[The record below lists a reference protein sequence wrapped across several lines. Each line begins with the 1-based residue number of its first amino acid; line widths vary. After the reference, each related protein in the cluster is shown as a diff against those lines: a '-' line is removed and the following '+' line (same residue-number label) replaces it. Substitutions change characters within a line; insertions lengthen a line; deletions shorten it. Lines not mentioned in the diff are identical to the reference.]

1 VAAGDQ
7 ATPSPE
13 LARTD
18 GELPVGSVVTLSGR
32 VSTAR
37 MLTDEPL
44 LSPFSSV
51 QLALLD
57 EALTT
62 SSRTTELRFS
72 IYLGELHGDDTRA
85 AAESLHAMLPDP
97 PHSVLIAVSPGQRV
111 VEVVT
116 GVESARRLPD
126 RSCRL
131 AVMSMVSF
139 FKEGDLIR
147 GLASGLC
154 MLAEQA
160 GAHTTGRT
168 A

>member
-1 VAAGDQ
+1 M
-7 ATPSPE
+7 TSSE
-13 LARTD
+13 LAHRD

-32 VSTAR
+32 ISTAK
-37 MLTDEPL
+37 MVTNEPL
-44 LSPFSSV
+44 RSPFSPV

-62 SSRTTELRFS
+62 SSRTTGLHFS
-72 IYLGELHGDDTRA
+72 IYLGELRGDDSRA
-85 AAESLHAMLPDP
+85 AAESLHSGLPGP
-97 PHSVLIAVSPGQRV
+97 ANSVLIAVSPGQRV

-116 GVESARRLPD
+116 GAESARRLPD

-139 FKEGDLIR
+139 FKEGELIR

-160 GAHTTGRT
+160 GAHTTRRT

>member
-1 VAAGDQ
+1 MTAGDH
-7 ATPSPE
+7 AMPSSE

-32 VSTAR
+32 ISTAKT
-37 MLTDEPL
+37 LADEPL
-44 LSPFSSV
+44 PSPFSPV

-62 SSRTTELRFS
+62 SSRTTGLHFS
-72 IYLGELHGDDTRA
+72 IYLGELRGEDTRV

-97 PHSVLIAVSPGQRV
+97 ANSVLIAVSPGQRV
-111 VEVVT
+111 LEVVT
-116 GVESARRLPD
+116 GAESARRLPN
-126 RSCRL
+126 RSCQL

-147 GLASGLC
+147 GLVSGLC

-160 GAHTTGRT
+160 GAHTRRT

>member
-1 VAAGDQ
+1 VAAGEH
-7 ATPSPE
+7 ATSSE
-13 LARTD
+13 LAHTD

-32 VSTAR
+32 ISTAKPV
-37 MLTDEPL
+37 TNEPL
-44 LSPFSSV
+44 RSPFSPV

-62 SSRTTELRFS
+62 SSRTTGLHFS
-72 IYLGELHGDDTRA
+72 IYLGELRGDDSRA
-85 AAESLHAMLPDP
+85 AAESLHAGLPDP
-97 PHSVLIAVSPGQRV
+97 ANSVLIAVSPGQRV

-116 GVESARRLPD
+116 GAESARRLAN

-147 GLASGLC
+147 GLVSGLC

-168 A
+168 V

>member
-1 VAAGDQ
+1 MAAGNHSR
-7 ATPSPE
+7 PSSE
-13 LARTD
+13 LANTD
-18 GELPVGSVVTLSGR
+18 GELPIGSAVTLSGR
-32 VSTAR
+32 ISTAR
-37 MLTDEPL
+37 MLGKEPSP
-44 LSPFSSV
+44 SPFSPV

-62 SSRTTELRFS
+62 SSRTTGLHFS
-72 IYLGELHGDDTRA
+72 IYLGTLQGDTRA
-85 AAESLHAMLPDP
+85 HAESLHAAMPDP
-97 PHSVLIAVSPGQRV
+97 AHSVLIAVSPGQRV

-116 GVESARRLPD
+116 GAESARRLPD

-154 MLAEQA
+154 MLSEQA
-160 GAHTTGRT
+160 GAHTR

>member
-1 VAAGDQ
+1 MAAGDH
-7 ATPSPE
+7 AMPSSE

-32 VSTAR
+32 ISTAR
-37 MLTDEPL
+37 MLSKDPL
-44 LSPFSSV
+44 PALFSPV

-62 SSRTTELRFS
+62 SSRTTGLHFS
-72 IYLGELHGDDTRA
+72 VYLGALQGDIRA
-85 AAESLHAMLPDP
+85 TAESLHSMMPDP
-97 PHSVLIAVSPGQRV
+97 ARAVLIAASPGQRV

-116 GVESARRLPD
+116 GAGSARRLPD
-126 RSCRL
+126 RSCQL

-139 FKEGDLIR
+139 FKEGELIR
-147 GLASGLC
+147 GLVSGLC

>member
-1 VAAGDQ
+1 M
-7 ATPSPE
+7 PSSG

-18 GELPVGSVVTLSGR
+18 GELPVGSVVTSSGR

-37 MLTDEPL
+37 MLTTEPL
-44 LSPFSSV
+44 ASPFSPT

-57 EALTT
+57 DALTT
-62 SSRTTELRFS
+62 SSRTTGLHFS
-72 IYLGELHGDDTRA
+72 VYLGALQGDSRA
-85 AAESLHAMLPDP
+85 AAEDLHAMMPDP
-97 PHSVLIAVSPGQRV
+97 VHAMLIAVSPGQRV

-116 GVESARRLPD
+116 GAESARRLPD

-147 GLASGLC
+147 GLVSGLC

-160 GAHTTGRT
+160 GAHTR
-168 A
+168 